1 MKHVLL
7 PKLFSPYYCKDL
19 LRVGKD
25 NDGGYLINTLDIL
38 KSDKLIAFG
47 IGSDSSF
54 EEQFISIK
62 KVAIEAYDASA
73 SCTTNFTVYKEDV
86 TSTNIGRILDKNTN
100 VFLKCDIDGGEYGI
114 LDELIL
120 NSSIFTGAVF
130 EFHNIASPTEFN
142 MLTNF
147 IAKFELRLV
156 HVHVNN
162 YTYIITDNGYI
173 PTVLELTFSSSRDNT
188 KLTTVELPNCLDM
201 PNNPDEEDFTI
212 RFGV

>member
-1 MKHVLL
+1 MKHVLM

-19 LRVGKD
+19 LRIGKD
-25 NDGGYLINTLDIL
+25 NDGGYLVNTLDIL

-54 EEQFISIK
+54 EEQFTSIK
-62 KVAIEAYDASA
+62 KVAIEAYDAST
-73 SCTTNFTVYKEDV
+73 SCTHNFTVHKQDV
-86 TSTNIGRILDKNTN
+86 TNTNIGSILDNNTN
-100 VFLKCDIDGGEYGI
+100 VFLKCDIDGGEYAI

-130 EFHNIASPTEFN
+130 EFHNISNPTEFN

-162 YTYIITDNGYI
+162 YTYIITDSGYI

-201 PNNPDEEDFTI
+201 PNNPDEEDFI
-212 RFGV
+212 IHFGA